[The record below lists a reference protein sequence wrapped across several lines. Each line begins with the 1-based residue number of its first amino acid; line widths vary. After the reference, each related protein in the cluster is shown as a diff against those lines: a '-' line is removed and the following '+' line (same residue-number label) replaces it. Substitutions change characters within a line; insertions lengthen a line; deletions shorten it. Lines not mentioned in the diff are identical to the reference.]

1 MINKHVKIVIEGVT
15 EDGKRFRPSDWIE
28 RISGNLST
36 FGNDRRIRYSRYL
49 QPQILQGQK
58 CLVIDPEL
66 RGAHQKQKVAAPAH
80 PCARPGAAERRR
92 PTGTWEDRATP
103 GAVAGRRESDHRRLL
118 KNSVFQQPA
127 TTPSG

>member
-66 RGAHQKQKVAAPAH
+66 REKSQAAFNYLMDFAKDNKL
-80 PCARPGAAERRR
+80 RVRKIDAA
-92 PTGTWEDRATP
+92 T
-103 GAVAGRRESDHRRLL
+103 SFS
-118 KNSVFQQPA
+118 NS
-127 TTPSG
+127 